1 MNLIINGE
9 SMDFEDNKSIQ
20 EILDILNIESKIVAV
35 ALNSNLIQKESYND
49 TFPNNGDKIELLQ
62 YIGGG

>member
-62 YIGGG
+62 FIGGG

>member
-20 EILDILNIESKIVAV
+20 EILDMLNIESKIVAV
-35 ALNSNLIQKESYND
+35 ALNSNLIQKESYDD

-62 YIGGG
+62 FIGGG